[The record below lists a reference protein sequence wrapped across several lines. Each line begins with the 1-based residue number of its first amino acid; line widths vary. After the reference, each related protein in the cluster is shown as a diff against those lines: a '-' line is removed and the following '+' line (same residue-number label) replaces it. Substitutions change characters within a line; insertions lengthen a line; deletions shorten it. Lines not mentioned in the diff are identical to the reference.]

1 MQLQDKIPALTKIG
15 ISDVALKQTYKYQKK
30 YGFKM
35 GTGEDGTHNN
45 EADAF
50 KHAFM
55 QAYATI
61 CINRG
66 WAKLGGDFHEYIDG
80 RNYDKKENNMD
91 LWNNSIGREVAE
103 NLKKILGK
111 KFNNYSIKEL
121 SDMASDIIIEKMKNG
136 ELITNPDDKRSYK
149 KMMYDRLQDKDRIFY
164 EDEYWDDMDED
175 ERKRYSTHYADY
187 KNRIQNKFPTKAELQ
202 LKTLKGDLI
211 YVKDYTRSD
220 GVKVRGYYRRRVTY

>member
-1 MQLQDKIPALTKIG
+1 MTFKRFEMNKATFNE
-15 ISDVALKQTYKYQKK
+15 DVLKQTYKYQNRH
-30 YGFKM
+30 GFKM
-35 GTGEDGTHNN
+35 GTGEEGTHNN

-55 QAYATI
+55 QAYATFSWWR
-61 CINRG
+61 NG
-66 WAKLGGDFHEYIDG
+66 AKALGDYHEFIEG
-80 RNYDKKENNMD
+80 FNGPKGERNMD

-103 NLKKILGK
+103 NLKKILGR

-175 ERKRYSTHYADY
+175 ERRRYSTHYSDY